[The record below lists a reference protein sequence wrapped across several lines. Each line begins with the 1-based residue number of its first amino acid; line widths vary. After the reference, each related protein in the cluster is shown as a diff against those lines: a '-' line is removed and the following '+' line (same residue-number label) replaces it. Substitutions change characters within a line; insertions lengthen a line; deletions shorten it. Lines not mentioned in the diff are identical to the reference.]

1 MIYFT
6 SDLHFGHKN
15 ILQFQ
20 KNRKF
25 ESIEEMD
32 KTLIKNWNNK
42 VKDNDEIYILGD
54 FTLKKDEEYISNI
67 LNQLN
72 GKKYLIK
79 GNHDYW
85 VKKESLVNKFEWIK
99 EYYELKYNK
108 EKFIL
113 CHYPFEEWNGSRNNS
128 SYHLHGHLHST
139 DTYNQITK
147 AIKFKKY
154 DVGIDANNFSPVS
167 IDDIVGFFHD
177 RNWEII

>member
-25 ESIEEMD
+25 ESVEKMD

-54 FTLKKDEEYISNI
+54 FTLKKDEEYILNI

-85 VKKESLVNKFEWIK
+85 VKKEILSSEFEWIK
-99 EYYELKYNK
+99 DYYELKYNK

-113 CHYPFEEWNGSRNNS
+113 CHYPFIEWNGSRNNS
-128 SYHLHGHLHST
+128 SYHLYGHTHTLPRVNIIDRYLDRKS
-139 DTYNQITK
+139 YN
-147 AIKFKKY
+147 
-154 DVGIDANNFSPVS
+154 VGIDANNFSPIS
-167 IDDIVGFFHD
+167 IDDIIKFFK
-177 RNWEII
+177 

>member
-54 FTLKKDEEYISNI
+54 FTLKKDEEYILNI

-85 VKKESLVNKFEWIK
+85 VKKEILSSEFEWIK
-99 EYYELKYNK
+99 DYYELKYNK

-113 CHYPFEEWNGSRNNS
+113 CHYPFIDWNGSRNNS
-128 SYHLHGHLHST
+128 SYHINIYFKYV
-139 DTYNQITK
+139 DYNNTFNLTEEIFDVDRYFIEDLDK
-147 AIKFKKY
+147 KVNDLAIYLKNLIKQQNKC
-154 DVGIDANNFSPVS
+154 
-167 IDDIVGFFHD
+167 
-177 RNWEII
+177 